1 MAPGHSSIRE
11 VAKVRSKT
19 PGEGENVMGTEKNQK
34 SVGTTLPLVCVGHC
48 ATNFP
53 GTFWDYISQGG
64 SLSVIPGCLY
74 FGICLLTEY
83 TACCYETAP
92 NQGNKV

>member
-48 ATNFP
+48 AEASIPFLD
-53 GTFWDYISQGG
+53 GTIAYINCPPQFFQLNQCV
-64 SLSVIPGCLY
+64 SLLWFYI
-74 FGICLLTEY
+74 LTK
-83 TACCYETAP
+83 
-92 NQGNKV
+92 NLDF